1 MGLIK
6 KLAANNIDDM
16 KMIGAIET
24 ADDMAEIVK
33 LCKLSFPEKLNLK
46 AVINELSNKQSIVD
60 PEELKA
66 IDSMQT
72 KLRLIDD
79 SIVLIAATTQKID
92 DESAAHS
99 KQIKETF
106 NALRT
111 SLSER
116 EKKLL
121 DKVHQIATEKKK
133 KLEEIGNNLKAHS
146 TQFPKKIESCQKLL
160 KKPIELSSN
169 VMEQRKANILNM
181 AKEMNDVK
189 VINKTDSEITS
200 NGINV
205 RMNNKLLI
213 DAINAFGQV
222 SSAIL
227 PVLISLKD
235 NKENGVVIQWKVN
248 GTMNEKQQNNKS
260 HKIGIEWM
268 DTQNNKTLDDEK
280 EEKNEWK
287 EQEFELNKIE
297 DMNEQILNVDF
308 DAKIAFIA
316 VRLRIFYENDSNYN
330 WSLRSNEMTIKMES
344 TQLPN
349 GLKSVLIKG
358 NLLKTM
364 MMKNV
369 LMSTL
374 QLRGKRF
381 ELLLR
386 GSEHGL
392 SKKVFNERCTDKG
405 ATLIIVKSDKYERI
419 FGGYVPVPWK
429 KGNAEWQKDPDKKTF
444 VFYLSAKE
452 KKAEKFH
459 NKNAAYAIYCNT
471 SYGVYIGGG
480 GNIYWYPDGTRGTCN
495 RGSYF
500 DYSKATDKT
509 PLAGGTGWNVAD
521 YEVWKVI

>member
-72 KLRLIDD
+72 KLRFIDD

-92 DESAAHS
+92 DESATHS

-111 SLSER
+111 SLSEK

-133 KLEEIGNNLKAHS
+133 KLEEIGNNLKTHS

-235 NKENGVVIQWKVN
+235 NKENGVVVQWKVN

-260 HKIGIEWM
+260 HKIAIEWM
-268 DTQNNKTLDDEK
+268 EKKNKTWGRK
-280 EEKNEWK
+280 KK
-287 EQEFELNKIE
+287 K
-297 DMNEQILNVDF
+297 
-308 DAKIAFIA
+308 K
-316 VRLRIFYENDSNYN
+316 
-330 WSLRSNEMTIKMES
+330 KKK
-344 TQLPN
+344 
-349 GLKSVLIKG
+349 KS
-358 NLLKTM
+358 
-364 MMKNV
+364 
-369 LMSTL
+369 
-374 QLRGKRF
+374 
-381 ELLLR
+381 
-386 GSEHGL
+386 
-392 SKKVFNERCTDKG
+392 
-405 ATLIIVKSDKYERI
+405 
-419 FGGYVPVPWK
+419 
-429 KGNAEWQKDPDKKTF
+429 
-444 VFYLSAKE
+444 
-452 KKAEKFH
+452 
-459 NKNAAYAIYCNT
+459 
-471 SYGVYIGGG
+471 
-480 GNIYWYPDGTRGTCN
+480 
-495 RGSYF
+495 
-500 DYSKATDKT
+500 
-509 PLAGGTGWNVAD
+509 
-521 YEVWKVI
+521 